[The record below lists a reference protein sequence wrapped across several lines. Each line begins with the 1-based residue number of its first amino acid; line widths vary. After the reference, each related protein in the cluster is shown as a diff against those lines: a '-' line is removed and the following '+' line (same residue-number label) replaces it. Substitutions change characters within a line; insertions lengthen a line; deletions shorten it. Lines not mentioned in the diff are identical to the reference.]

1 MQYTVTEVYKSEYR
15 IKGSR
20 FISFITNS
28 ETPTDTERFLA
39 SVKNEHPT
47 ATHHC
52 YACLMNPNDPAEV
65 VSDDGEPGGTAGLPI
80 LNALKSAGLMNTLIV
95 VVRYYGGTK
104 LGKSGLI
111 DAYSTTAE
119 MVIQSAVLKKM
130 IPILQVRVGYRYEN
144 QSFIN
149 KLKNDY
155 PLIEM
160 NANYTESVELLLGI
174 PKKAVAEVTAKLKAA
189 EHLLLCL
196 EEVGESF
203 YILKD

>member
-1 MQYTVTEVYKSEYR
+1 MQYTVTEVYRSEYR
-15 IKGSR
+15 IKGSKFLS
-20 FISFITNS
+20 FISNS
-28 ETPTDTERFLA
+28 ETSADTERFLA
-39 SVKNEHPT
+39 SIKNEHPT

-52 YACLMNPNDPAEV
+52 YACLLNPNDPAEI
-65 VSDDGEPGGTAGLPI
+65 VSDDGEPNGTAGLPI
-80 LNALKSAGLMNTLIV
+80 LNTMKSAGLINTLIV

-111 DAYSTTAE
+111 EAYSTAADMAIQCAE
-119 MVIQSAVLKKM
+119 LKR
-130 IPILQVRVGYRYEN
+130 IVPILKVRVGYRYEN

-160 NANYTESVELLLGI
+160 NANYNESVELVLGI
-174 PKKAVAEVTAKLKAA
+174 PKKTIGEVTAKLKAA

-203 YILKD
+203 YILQD

>member
-1 MQYTVTEVYKSEYR
+1 MHYTVTEVYRSEFR
-15 IKGSR
+15 VKGSK
-20 FISFITNS
+20 FISIITNS
-28 ETPTDTERFLA
+28 ETSSDIERFLA

-52 YACLMNPNDPAEV
+52 YACLLNPNEPAEI

-80 LNALKSAGLMNTLIV
+80 LNALKSAGLINTLIV

-111 DAYSTTAE
+111 EAYSNAAE
-119 MVIQSAVLKKM
+119 MAIQSAMLKK
-130 IPILQVRVGYRYEN
+130 IVPILQVRVGYRYEN

-160 NANYTESVELLLGI
+160 NANYTESVELVLGI
-174 PKKAVAEVTAKLKAA
+174 PKKSITEVTAKLKAA

-203 YILKD
+203 YILQD